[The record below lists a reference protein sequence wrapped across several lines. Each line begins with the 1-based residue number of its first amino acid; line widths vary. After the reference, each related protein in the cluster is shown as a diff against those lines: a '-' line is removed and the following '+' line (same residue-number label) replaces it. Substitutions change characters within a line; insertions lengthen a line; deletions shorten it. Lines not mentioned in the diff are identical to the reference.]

1 MQTVMP
7 KRGVV
12 RQPGARWRIA
22 IIDDHARSRA
32 LVVKTVA
39 SLGGSV
45 VAEADTAAAGI
56 ELVEGLRPDAVV
68 LAVGL
73 PDRDG
78 VDVAAEIMRR
88 APCPIVL
95 LTSRA
100 GPDVAR
106 RARSSGAMAYLL
118 KPLRPEELEPAIE
131 LAIAR
136 FADLDEASREAASL
150 RQALAERK
158 RIERAKG
165 LLMTRLGVTE
175 AEAFRV
181 LQKTAMDRR
190 VSLVTLADAVI
201 KAQDETTLPR
211 SHPGA
216 S

>member
-1 MQTVMP
+1 MRNLLPGREAVRP
-7 KRGVV
+7 PGV
-12 RQPGARWRIA
+12 RWRLVV
-22 IIDDHARSRA
+22 IDDHARSRA
-32 LVVKTVA
+32 LVSDTVA
-39 SLGGSV
+39 ALGGVV
-45 VAEADTAAAGI
+45 VAEADTAAGGI

-78 VDVAAEIMRR
+78 VEAAAEIMRR

-100 GPDVAR
+100 GADVAR
-106 RARSSGAMAYLL
+106 RASTSGAMAYLL

-136 FADLDEASREAASL
+136 FAEIHQASREAASL

-158 RIERAKG
+158 LIERAKG
-165 LLMTRLGVTE
+165 LLMERLGVTE

-190 VSLVTLADAVI
+190 LALAALAEAVI
-201 KAQDETTLPR
+201 KAQDGPT
-211 SHPGA
+211 SPGR
-216 S
+216 